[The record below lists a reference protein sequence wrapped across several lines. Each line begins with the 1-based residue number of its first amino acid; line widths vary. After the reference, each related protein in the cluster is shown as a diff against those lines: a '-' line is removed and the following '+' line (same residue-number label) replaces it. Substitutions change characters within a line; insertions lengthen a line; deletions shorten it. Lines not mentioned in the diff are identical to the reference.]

1 MTTDSTPV
9 ARLGDPLPPRASPEV
24 LDFLARRRSVSAVNL
39 VEPAPS
45 KDQLDRLLQLAARVP
60 DHGKLA
66 PWRFVVLEGAAKA
79 VEQELFDTRPVF
91 KKPKAP
97 KPLPSERPPLS
108 E

>member
-1 MTTDSTPV
+1 MESAKQAMDKEKELVMDTV
-9 ARLGDPLPPRASPEV
+9 EKIAAKAAKMLEQENASH
-24 LDFLARRRSVSAVNL
+24 
-39 VEPAPS
+39 
-45 KDQLDRLLQLAARVP
+45 AAR
-60 DHGKLA
+60 A
-66 PWRFVVLEGAAKA
+66 IEGAAKA